1 MKWSIQVVKASTH
14 NTGSTSLLVHFAQG
28 RYLFNCGEG
37 TQRLCFENTLRIS
50 KLTAV
55 FLTRVDWENMG
66 GLPGMLLTLADSGAR
81 NMTVCGGHNLTHAM
95 AATRHFVL
103 RSDMGVGVKEL
114 RDGDADATFK
124 DDNIRVTPVH
134 IYPEGYTPAAA
145 ELGPDGSEDARVR
158 REMLAQALGIRSES
172 AGSGEGRRAGA
183 QQMQRKKGYYAGQ
196 CQEAAIEEHLQRIEQ
211 RHEQQPRPRQRPQ
224 QTEAGAMPAPAAAPS
239 HDARQSGNS
248 AQHLPPTRP
257 TPAALCYIV
266 EGPEVPGKFDPKA
279 ALALGLK
286 PGPNYRR
293 LVAGECVTAPD
304 GTVIRPD
311 QCVGPAR
318 ASGIFILV
326 DCPSVA
332 YIPSVVGSARF
343 APFLDE
349 PQAGDMQSR
358 LLVVVHSLGA
368 GVAGDARYRAWAAR
382 FPAHVRHMVSAPEHV
397 ADNNPFQRHL
407 RIQASM
413 AAVNP
418 RVFVL
423 PQAATKPDIPAEEF
437 LPGRSVVVPH
447 SLTMFDVEPAP
458 KLDDSLVRRLLSPEE
473 MLAQQAPDAA
483 GPPAAS
489 PDPAAAEPGL
499 VV

>member
-1 MKWSIQVVKASTH
+1 
-14 NTGSTSLLVHFAQG
+14 
-28 RYLFNCGEG
+28 
-37 TQRLCFENTLRIS
+37 
-50 KLTAV
+50 LTAV

-458 KLDDSLVRRLLSPEE
+458 KLDDSL
-473 MLAQQAPDAA
+473 
-483 GPPAAS
+483 
-489 PDPAAAEPGL
+489 
-499 VV
+499 